1 MGRTSP
7 NQRKRPRR
15 SASLLALVVAWFAT
29 TTVIAQERGPTSV
42 SPAELRQAI
51 DHLGDLDYKTRMTAA
66 RTVRRSPS
74 PQAVPALLQAVAEH
88 ADGYVR
94 FRALIL
100 LTSFNDP
107 RTADTMK
114 AALTSPNDRLREV
127 AYRYFELHPDSSLTP
142 RLLAAFEKEQ
152 GEFVRPS
159 LIRAMAALS
168 QEPKVTEALIRDAT
182 RGEDYFRSTV
192 IEALGDYKVKAAVP
206 RLLEIAKL
214 DGPLQDDAVT
224 ALGKIGDPAA
234 MVTLAQ
240 LQRTAPAEA
249 QPALAA
255 AICLLGT
262 NCVSHIGYLEKTLS
276 YAADY
281 PGFQELLRG
290 AASGLGAIS
299 SRGNV
304 ETLNFLFDI
313 GIPAQDPVRAP
324 VTLAIGQVGLRN
336 MTLMLKALEARKDI
350 DGAIGILA
358 ESFDMLEEDLEEE
371 QFFAAVR
378 RAYWAAADGSPTR
391 QLCEQLIGRLDF

>member
-7 NQRKRPRR
+7 NQRKRLRR
-15 SASLLALVVAWFAT
+15 SVSLLALVVASFAT
-29 TTVIAQERGPTSV
+29 AMAQERGPTTV

-51 DHLGDLDYKTRMTAA
+51 DHLGDLDYKTRVTAA

-74 PQAVPALLQAVAEH
+74 AQAVPALFQAVTEH

-114 AALTSPNDRLREV
+114 ESMASPNDRLREV
-127 AYRYFELHPDSSLTP
+127 AYRYFELHPDPSLTA

-159 LIRAMAALS
+159 LIRALAALAKD
-168 QEPKVTEALIRDAT
+168 PKVTEALIRDAM

-192 IEALGDYKVKAAVP
+192 IEALGDYKVTAAVA
-206 RLLEIAKL
+206 RLSEVAKL

-234 MVTLAQ
+234 MITLAQ

-249 QPALAA
+249 QPAIAA

-281 PGFQELLRG
+281 PGYQELLRG

-299 SRGNV
+299 LKGNL
-304 ETLNFLFDI
+304 ETLNFLFDV
-313 GIPAQDPVRAP
+313 GIPSQDPIRAP
-324 VTLAIGQVGLRN
+324 VTLAIGLVGLRN
-336 MTLMLKALEARKDI
+336 MPLMLKALEARNDKDQ
-350 DGAIGILA
+350 AIGILA

-371 QFFAAVR
+371 RFFAAVR
-378 RAYWAAADGSPTR
+378 RAYWAAADGSATR
-391 QLCEQLIGRLDF
+391 RLCEQLIGKLDF